1 MNMVL
6 EVKDVSKTYKVRQR
20 SKKKETKAVRGV
32 SFDLPE
38 GERLG
43 IIGAS
48 GCGKS
53 TLLKLVLQSL
63 KPDGG
68 AIRRNGRVGFVSQD
82 PYSSLCKRLSVEN
95 CIGEPLLFTGLA
107 KNMEQCKTAVWQVM
121 KDVHL
126 DYETYAKRHPHQLS
140 GGERQR
146 VCIARAL
153 ILQPDVLILDEPTSM
168 LDYQVK
174 ASLGET
180 IYSVSAERKMA
191 ILLVTHDIEFARNLC
206 DRILVMKSGEIIESG
221 NTEAIWKNPGNAY
234 TKKLFFAATDLE
246 SYWQLKDR
254 MPSLTLDESL

>member
-6 EVKDVSKTYKVRQR
+6 EVKDVFKTYKVKQR
-20 SKKKETKAVRGV
+20 TQKKETKAVSGV
-32 SFDLPE
+32 SLE
-38 GERLG
+38 LSQGERLG

-63 KPDGG
+63 KPDEGV
-68 AIRRNGRVGFVSQD
+68 IRRRGRVGFVSQD
-82 PYSSLCKRLSVEN
+82 PYSSLCPRLPVEN
-95 CIGEPLLFTGLA
+95 CIGEPLLFTGQA
-107 KNMEQCKTAVWQVM
+107 KNMEQCTAAVQQVM

-126 DYETYAKRHPHQLS
+126 DYETYAKRYPHQLS

-191 ILLVTHDIEFARNLC
+191 ILLVTHDIEFARKLC
-206 DRILVMKSGEIIESG
+206 VRILVMKSGEIIESG
-221 NTEAIWKNPGNAY
+221 NTEAIWQNPREEY
-234 TKKLFFAATDLE
+234 TKSLFFAAADLE

-254 MPSLTLDESL
+254 MPS